1 MSKAAA
7 GMAASKQE
15 TLFLPVY
22 GKNKMPD
29 DPGVLLLAQKQETN
43 AEQQEQKSVQQG
55 NKRKNDY
62 RKKHKIV

>member
-7 GMAASKQE
+7 EIAASKQE

-29 DPGVLLLAQKQETN
+29 NPGVLLLA
-43 AEQQEQKSVQQG
+43 
-55 NKRKNDY
+55 
-62 RKKHKIV
+62 

>member
-1 MSKAAA
+1 MSKTAA

-29 DPGVLLLAQKQETN
+29 DPGVLLLAQKQETS
-43 AEQQEQKSVQQG
+43 AEQQEQKSV
-55 NKRKNDY
+55 
-62 RKKHKIV
+62 

>member
-29 DPGVLLLAQKQETN
+29 DPGVLLLAQKSKTS

-62 RKKHKIV
+62 RKKHKIM

>member
-7 GMAASKQE
+7 GMVASKQE

-29 DPGVLLLAQKQETN
+29 APGVLLLA
-43 AEQQEQKSVQQG
+43 
-55 NKRKNDY
+55 
-62 RKKHKIV
+62 

>member
-7 GMAASKQE
+7 GMAASKEE

-29 DPGVLLLAQKQETN
+29 DPGVLLLAQK
-43 AEQQEQKSVQQG
+43 
-55 NKRKNDY
+55 
-62 RKKHKIV
+62 

>member
-1 MSKAAA
+1 MKKTTNSSPYQFEGRKMCIRDRSKAAA

-29 DPGVLLLAQKQETN
+29 DPGVLLLA
-43 AEQQEQKSVQQG
+43 
-55 NKRKNDY
+55 
-62 RKKHKIV
+62 